1 MRLGFDATSLAAE
14 GKGVSRFQRE
24 FLRAAAVHD
33 LVSDLDVFV
42 PSGVGLAGLPT
53 RDGWR
58 YHEVPVRPMIAWEQV
73 RRPRL
78 GKSLGLDA
86 LITTS
91 ERAGLW
97 GPPEIVY
104 IYEHPKHR
112 VRRSREVGI
121 GARQA
126 VVDLT
131 TLAEFRLTR
140 MRAAAVVAASRS
152 TARDVGTDL
161 VVYSGVSPEFTPT
174 TRDRTYFL
182 HLASDDPRDNSEVVI
197 DACAAYGADAP
208 PLVIAGPIR
217 ELRHRLEARAER
229 LGVKTDWRGFQ
240 SGEQLVELYRGAIAY
255 VDPSLYEGFG
265 LQAAEALACGTP
277 VIASNR
283 TSLPEVVGDGG
294 ILLDPHDV
302 HGFARAMRQIAEDAS
317 LAAELGRRGVLH
329 VSQFT
334 WAECVR
340 EILAVCERVL
350 HPASDPALR

>member
-14 GKGVSRFQRE
+14 GKGICRFQRE
-24 FLRAAAVHD
+24 FLRAADADD

-42 PSGVGLAGLPT
+42 PSGADLAGLPT

-58 YHEVPVRPMIAWEQV
+58 YHEVSVRPMIAWEQM

-78 GKSLGLDA
+78 GKSLDLDA

-104 IYEHPKHR
+104 IYEHPKYR

-121 GARQA
+121 GVRQA
-126 VVDLT
+126 IVDLT

-152 TARDVGTDL
+152 TARDVGTDI
-161 VVYSGVSPEFTPT
+161 VVYSGVSPEFAPAP
-174 TRDRTYFL
+174 RERSYFL
-182 HLASDDPRDNSEVVI
+182 HLASDDPRDNSQVVI
-197 DACAAYGADAP
+197 DACAAYGGDAP
-208 PLVIAGPIR
+208 LLVIAGPVR
-217 ELRHRLEARAER
+217 ELRQSLEARAER
-229 LGVKTDWRGFQ
+229 LGVKTEWRGFQ
-240 SGEQLVELYRGAIAY
+240 TGEGLVELYRGAIAY

-277 VIASNR
+277 VVASNR

-294 ILLDPHDV
+294 ILVDPHDV
-302 HGFARAMRQIAEDAS
+302 AGFAQAMRRIAEDDS
-317 LAAELGRRGVLH
+317 LADELGRNGVLH
-329 VSQFT
+329 VSRFT

-340 EILAVCERVL
+340 GILAVCDRVAR
-350 HPASDPALR
+350 PTSASALA

>member
-14 GKGVSRFQRE
+14 GKGICRFQRE
-24 FLRAAAVHD
+24 FLRAADVEG
-33 LVSDLDVFV
+33 LVSRLDVFV
-42 PSGVGLAGLPT
+42 PSGADLEGLPA

-58 YHEVPVRPMIAWEQV
+58 YHEVAARPMIAWEQM

-78 GKSLGLDA
+78 GRSLGLDA
-86 LITTS
+86 VITTS
-91 ERAGLW
+91 ERAALW

-104 IYEHPKHR
+104 IYEHPKYR
-112 VRRSREVGI
+112 IRRSREMGV

-126 VVDLT
+126 VIDLT

-140 MRAAAVVAASRS
+140 VRAAAVVAASRS

-161 VVYSGVSPEFTPT
+161 VVYSGVSPEFTPSPGE
-174 TRDRTYFL
+174 RRYFL
-182 HLASDDPRDNSEVVI
+182 HLASDDPRDNSHAVI
-197 DACAAYGADAP
+197 DAYAAYGGDAP
-208 PLVIAGPIR
+208 PLVIAGPVR
-217 ELRHRLEARAER
+217 ALRPSLEARAER
-229 LGVKTDWRGFQ
+229 LGVKPDWRGFQ
-240 SGEQLVELYRGAIAY
+240 TGERLVELYRGAIAY

-265 LQAAEALACGTP
+265 LQAAEALACATP

-302 HGFARAMRQIAEDAS
+302 HGFARAMRQIAENAS
-317 LAAELGRRGVLH
+317 LAAELGRKGLLH
-329 VSQFT
+329 VSRFT

-340 EILAVCERVL
+340 GILAVCDQVL
-350 HPASDPALR
+350 PTSPDS